1 MLPHSLIPLFL
12 GHPVQHWNIFAFER
26 MNVTGYWKEKS
37 RFIENKLV
45 AKYLL
50 FHRKKVNNGPLYM
63 VRIITAVILKVKV

>member
-1 MLPHSLIPLFL
+1 
-12 GHPVQHWNIFAFER
+12 
-26 MNVTGYWKEKS
+26 MNDTGYWKEKS

-63 VRIITAVILKVKV
+63 VRIITAVIVKVKVKLQMTAWETEHSLPE